1 MKGKVVLAM
10 GKVAE
15 SDKADRQAEEP
26 PLWCGTWTLD
36 KSCSEKYENI
46 LKDAGKDVDIWKRK
60 GGNNLVKLWHDGRWH
75 HANSF
80 QGESL
85 KIQRICKEIRWLKCY
100 FSQITLVATC
110 PPCCRTWV
118 WIIWSERLQ
127 MRRRHFQRRSRRLL
141 SGEKLR
147 NFWSHFS
154 FHIFFFGLWNCQSL
168 RHMTQVRSGDLK
180 VFKSCH
186 FHCEKPG
193 NGGRCAASGWHL
205 GLQASPSC
213 GPNERRDVFW
223 LQVLLVIILTYIF
236 GKTLVIR
243 QVIP

>member
-1 MKGKVVLAM
+1 
-10 GKVAE
+10 
-15 SDKADRQAEEP
+15 
-26 PLWCGTWTLD
+26 
-36 KSCSEKYENI
+36 
-46 LKDAGKDVDIWKRK
+46 
-60 GGNNLVKLWHDGRWH
+60 
-75 HANSF
+75 
-80 QGESL
+80 
-85 KIQRICKEIRWLKCY
+85 
-100 FSQITLVATC
+100 
-110 PPCCRTWV
+110 
-118 WIIWSERLQ
+118 
-127 MRRRHFQRRSRRLL
+127 
-141 SGEKLR
+141 
-147 NFWSHFS
+147 
-154 FHIFFFGLWNCQSL
+154 
-168 RHMTQVRSGDLK
+168 MTQVRSGDLK